1 MLDLLI
7 QNQQQSV
14 EVPDEQLLQQ
24 WAASALLT
32 EKDAQ
37 VSLVI
42 VDEDESQKLN
52 KEYRGKDKP
61 TNILSFP
68 MDMPAELS
76 AEVEMNILGDL
87 VVCAAVVQREA
98 QQQEKSLSAH
108 WAHMLVHGMLHLQG
122 YDHLESSDAD
132 EMESIE
138 IKMLNQLGYENPY
151 QQVSE

>member
-32 EKDAQ
+32 EKDTQ
-37 VSLVI
+37 VSLMI
-42 VDEDESQKLN
+42 VDEVQSQKLN

-76 AEVEMNILGDL
+76 AEVEMNMLGDL

-122 YDHLESSDAD
+122 YDHIDSSDAD

-138 IKMLNQLGYENPY
+138 IKMLNQLGFENPY